1 MTTEPNT
8 AHQGKGTSVAEA
20 YLSALHACG
29 VKYVF
34 ANGGTDFAP
43 IIESLVAMSGQ
54 GQQIPN
60 FMTVPHENVAIAMA
74 QGYSKISGEP
84 SCVMVHVNVGTAN
97 TICGLMNAARDNV
110 PVLLAA
116 GRTPVSE
123 SGLHGSRDVPIHWAQ
138 ENFDQAGI
146 VREHV
151 KWDYELRSG
160 QPVNTMVLRALDIA
174 MSQPK
179 GPVYLTLPR
188 EVLAEHHADH
198 GSLPRGRAL
207 GAIPAAPS
215 FAAIEQ
221 AADMI
226 AKAEAPLIIAGHPS
240 STREAFHALGE
251 LVHENALM
259 FVQGGAY
266 HNIASSNPMHLGLV
280 SHAIVEKANLIVV
293 LDSAVPWMPAHIKPK
308 RDAKFVHIA
317 HDPLFSRYPF
327 RGFEMDLAVAGDPAA
342 AIGMLRDALRDRVK
356 GQAAGIEQRRRKIA
370 DLRAA
375 QDEKV
380 NAAIAAASTM
390 APISPLWVAAC
401 LNKVKEKDAIISDE
415 LGVPFPALD
424 LEQPDC
430 WISSSSGALGMGIG
444 QMLGAKVAAPHRQV
458 IGIVGDGSYMF
469 GVPTAA
475 HFVQRAEK
483 IPTLTLVMNNS
494 QWFAVRRATLS
505 MYPDG
510 HASKANQLPVVE
522 LAPSVDYEKIVE
534 ACGGHGEKVEDP
546 AKLESTLRRS
556 LEKVASG
563 TAVTLAITTRP
574 RG

>member
-1 MTTEPNT
+1 MSTQEAPT
-8 AHQGKGTSVAEA
+8 TSVAEA
-20 YLSALHACG
+20 YLSALSACG

-43 IIESLVAMSGQ
+43 IIESIVQMTGQ
-54 GQQIPN
+54 GRPIPT
-60 FMTVPHENVAIAMA
+60 FLTIPHENVAIAMA

-97 TICGLMNAARDNV
+97 AICGLMNAARDNV

-116 GRTPVSE
+116 GRTPVTE
-123 SGLHGSRDVPIHWAQ
+123 YGLHGSRDVPIHWAQ

-160 QPVNTMVLRALDIA
+160 QPVNTLVNRALDIA
-174 MSQPK
+174 MSAPK
-179 GPVYLTLPR
+179 GPVYMSLPR
-188 EVLAEHHADH
+188 EVLAEQRADH
-198 GSLPRGRAL
+198 GPLPRGRLL
-207 GAIPAAPS
+207 GATAAVPNA
-215 FAAIEQ
+215 AAIEE

-226 AKAEAPLIIAGHPS
+226 AKAESPLIIAGHPS
-240 STREAFHALGE
+240 TTRESFLALGE
-251 LVHENALM
+251 LISENGIM

-266 HNIASSNPMHLGLV
+266 HNVASNNPMHLGLV
-280 SHAIVEKANLIVV
+280 NQAVVEKADLIIA
-293 LDSAVPWMPAHIKPK
+293 LDSAVPWMPLNIKPR
-308 RDAKFVHIA
+308 RDAKFIHIA

-327 RGFEMDLAVAGDPAA
+327 RGFEMDLAVAGDPPA
-342 AIGMLRDALRDRVK
+342 AIAMLRDALRDRLK
-356 GQAAGIEQRRRKIA
+356 GKAAVESRRKTIA
-370 DLRAA
+370 GLRAA
-375 QDEKV
+375 QDDKLKAMIEQV
-380 NAAIAAASTM
+380 SGL
-390 APISPLWVAAC
+390 APISPLWLAAC

-424 LEQPDC
+424 LDSPDS
-430 WISSSSGALGMGIG
+430 WVSTSSGALGMGLG
-444 QMLGAKVAAPHRQV
+444 QMLGAKLAAPKRQV

-475 HFVQRAEK
+475 HFVARAEK
-483 IPTLTLVMNNS
+483 LPTLTIVMNNS
-494 QWFAVRRATLS
+494 QWFAVRRATLA
-505 MYPDG
+505 MYPTG
-510 HASKANQLPVVE
+510 HASKANALPVVE

-546 AKLESTLRRS
+546 AKLEATLRRS

-563 TAVTLAITTRP
+563 TPVTLAITTRP